1 MGSFHIETITLEK
14 VDFFFF
20 LVQWEWDLC
29 GVKKSSGFGC
39 KSDELWQELSSSDEG
54 DVLFVLL
61 SLCIWSCA
69 GLCLSVKRETVI
81 CAMQLYGIF
90 TVGCKM
96 LSK

>member
-1 MGSFHIETITLEK
+1 MNKG
-14 VDFFFF
+14 
-20 LVQWEWDLC
+20 
-29 GVKKSSGFGC
+29 SGFGC
-39 KSDELWQELSSSDEG
+39 TSDELWQELSSSDEG

-69 GLCLSVKRETVI
+69 GLCLSVKREAVI

-96 LSK
+96 PSK